1 MILRILLLERLS
13 LTGYLISRGIGGSSM
28 LGPITTPLSLQST
41 RYALG
46 GTWMEKKYYPK
57 ASEILITAD
66 CGGSNSYRSRLWKRE
81 LQKFASE
88 SGLTVRVCHFPPGT
102 SKWNT
107 IEHSIFSFISMNWR
121 GQPLES
127 IETVINLIAN
137 TKTKQGL
144 SIKPLLMKG
153 NMRKG

>member
-1 MILRILLLERLS
+1 
-13 LTGYLISRGIGGSSM
+13 
-28 LGPITTPLSLQST
+28 
-41 RYALG
+41 
-46 GTWMEKKYYPK
+46 
-57 ASEILITAD
+57 
-66 CGGSNSYRSRLWKRE
+66 

-144 SIKPLLMKG
+144 SIKALADEGKYEKG
-153 NMRKG
+153 IKVSDEELNQVNLTKESFRGEWNYAIVPNPNSGGTKQSKA